1 MKVRYT
7 EPAAEELETII
18 SYFRDIAPSVVAD
31 FADSIDDAV
40 SQLLDNPYLVQE
52 TEKSGVRRWYLRRF
66 RYSIFFTV
74 EGDELVTLHIQH
86 AARRWPWDIQEG

>member
-7 EPAAEELETII
+7 EPAAEELEAII
-18 SYFRDIAPSVVAD
+18 SYFMEAAPAVVAD
-31 FADSIDDAV
+31 FADGIDNAV

-52 TEKSGVRRWYLRRF
+52 TTQPGVRRWYLRRF

-74 EGDELVTLHIQH
+74 ERDELVILHIQH
-86 AARRWPWDIQEG
+86 VARRWPWEAEDR

>member
-18 SYFRDIAPSVVAD
+18 AYFRDMAPSVVAD
-31 FADSIDDAV
+31 FAASIDNAV

-52 TEKSGVRRWYLRRF
+52 TEKPGVRR
-66 RYSIFFTV
+66 
-74 EGDELVTLHIQH
+74 
-86 AARRWPWDIQEG
+86 